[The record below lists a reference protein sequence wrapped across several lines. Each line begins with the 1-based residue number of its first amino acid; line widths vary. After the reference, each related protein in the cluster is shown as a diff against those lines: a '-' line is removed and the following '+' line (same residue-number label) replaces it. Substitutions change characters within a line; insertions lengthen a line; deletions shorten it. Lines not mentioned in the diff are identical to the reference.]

1 MMRNISF
8 GMLALGLAVL
18 LNACSDRSSSG
29 AVAGK
34 RPSNVSAKQSDAS
47 IDAHPDGGVDAP
59 RAGSGATARDGAAAG
74 ESARAGN
81 GAAARGGAGESA
93 RAGNGAAAQGGGG
106 EPTKPGVIDTPQD
119 APGPVEIP
127 SNGEVCDGMDN
138 DGNGKID
145 DADVEGD
152 GVCDC
157 LRIATL
163 GASGVWSG
171 QSVFKDWPN
180 NRGQNRVVALA
191 DKPLTDELLKP
202 YQVIVVLDVAT
213 MDGVGNGFTL
223 TPHHVFSDQ
232 EVAAFERWV
241 RAGGG
246 VMTTIG
252 YRDDKALEV
261 VNVNRLLAPLGMGYS
276 TTKLEVDG
284 MIESWVEHPLTAGV
298 HKIFTAHGV
307 EPDGSAGLTL
317 AKDSEN
323 RAALQA
329 TQPMAAGDV
338 RVITWG
344 DEWITYDSL
353 WQSSDDQQVEQ
364 LWQNMLAWLSP
375 QEMCQKASQ

>member
-1 MMRNISF
+1 MRNLSF
-8 GMLALGLAVL
+8 GMLALGLVV
-18 LNACSDRSSSG
+18 LNACNDQSSG
-29 AVAGK
+29 GVAAGK
-34 RPSNVSAKQSDAS
+34 SPNKVSGKSDAGVAS
-47 IDAHPDGGVDAP
+47 GQNGGVDTA
-59 RAGSGATARDGAAAG
+59 RGGSGET
-74 ESARAGN
+74 
-81 GAAARGGAGESA
+81 ARGGAG
-93 RAGNGAAAQGGGG
+93 AGAGAHAGSGAVPHGGSSGAPQAGVGGAA
-106 EPTKPGVIDTPQD
+106 EPGVIDTPQD
-119 APGPVEIP
+119 PTPVEIP
-127 SNGEVCDGMDN
+127 SNGEVCDGIDN

-163 GASGVWSG
+163 GSSGVWSG

-191 DKPLTDELLKP
+191 DQTLSDALLEP

-213 MDGVGNGFTL
+213 MSGVGNGFML
-223 TPHHVFSDQ
+223 TAHHVFSDQ

-284 MIESWVEHPLTAGV
+284 MIENWVEHPITNGV
-298 HKIFTAHGV
+298 HKVFSAHGV

-323 RAALQA
+323 RVALQA
-329 TQPMAAGDV
+329 TQPVDKQGV
-338 RVITWG
+338 RVVTWG

-353 WQSSDDQQVEQ
+353 WQDTDDQQVEQ